1 MKKTGLLFLASL
13 LLSLFACQENTKNT
27 DNNTTSAI
35 IELVHPDWAKDAVMY
50 EVNIR
55 QFSTEGTFN
64 AFASHLPRLKDLGIE
79 IIWLMPIHPIG
90 VVNRKGE
97 LGSYYSV
104 LDYKDVNPEF
114 GTMDDF
120 KSMVQEAHNLGMK
133 VIIDWVPN
141 HSSWDNNLVKEH
153 PEWYAKDSLS
163 GEMYSPWDWTD
174 VVQFDYSQ
182 RGLRDYM
189 IETFKFWLNETDLD
203 GFRMDVAHQVPVD
216 FWNEVRQPLLSVK
229 PDMIL
234 LAEAENPELH
244 KKAFDMTYA
253 WEFHHIMNE
262 VAQGNKNVNDMLLY
276 FEKHDKEYDPNDIQM
291 YFTSNHDENSWNGT
305 VWERMGDAAE
315 VMAVLTYTL
324 PGMPLIYNGQEAGLA
339 HRLEF
344 FVKDSIPWIEHPFN
358 NLYTQLNG
366 FKKENPALWNPGF
379 GGNMKVIN
387 NNQQEK
393 VLSFM
398 RTKGEN
404 KILIIMNL
412 SPNSTEVTLDAFNNT
427 EEFTDFQSG
436 ETVNFAV
443 PSENLS
449 GWGYK
454 IYYRK

>member
-1 MKKTGLLFLASL
+1 MKKFGLLFLISFIL
-13 LLSLFACQENTKNT
+13 LLSGCQEKQQNSKN
-27 DNNTTSAI
+27 NR
-35 IELVHPDWAKDAVMY
+35 ELVSTSEVIHPDWMKDAVMY

-64 AFASHLPRLKDLGIE
+64 AFATHLPRLKNLGVE
-79 IIWLMPIHPIG
+79 ILWLMPIHPIG
-90 VVNRKGE
+90 IENRKGE

-120 KSMVQEAHNLGMK
+120 KAMVKNAHDLEMK

-141 HSSWDNNLVKEH
+141 HSSWDNALLTQH
-153 PEWYAKDSLS
+153 PEWYAKDST
-163 GEMYSPWDWTD
+163 GNMFSPWDWTD

-189 IETFKFWLNETDLD
+189 IETFKYWLTETDLD
-203 GFRMDVAHQVPVD
+203 GFRMDVAHQVPTD
-216 FWNEVRQPLLSVK
+216 FWNEVRQPLLDVK

-244 KKAFDMTYA
+244 KQAFDMTYA

-262 VAQGNKNVNDMLLY
+262 LAQGKKNVSDMLTY
-276 FEKHDKEYDPNDIQM
+276 FEKHDKEYNNNDIQM

-315 VMAVLTYTL
+315 VMAVLSYTV

-344 FVKDSIPWIEHPFN
+344 FVKDSIPWKEHFFN
-358 NLYTQLNG
+358 ALYTKLNS
-366 FKKENPALWNPGF
+366 FKKDNPALWNPGF
-379 GGNMKVIN
+379 GGDMQIIN
-387 NNQQEK
+387 NNKQK
-393 VLSFM
+393 NVLSYM
-398 RTKGEN
+398 RTKGDNE
-404 KILIIMNL
+404 ILVIMNL
-412 SPNSTEVTLDAFNNT
+412 SAEIIDVELDSFDNT
-427 EEFTDFQSG
+427 ETFTCFQTG
-436 ETVNFAV
+436 ETVSFAA
-443 PSENLS
+443 PSESLS
-449 GWGYK
+449 AWEYK
-454 IYYRK
+454 IYYR